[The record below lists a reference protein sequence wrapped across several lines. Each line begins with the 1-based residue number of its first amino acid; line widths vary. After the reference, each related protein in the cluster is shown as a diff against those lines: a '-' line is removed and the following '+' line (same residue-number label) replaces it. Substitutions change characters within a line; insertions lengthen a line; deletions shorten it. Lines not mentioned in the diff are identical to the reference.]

1 MHIKPLKKALAV
13 ALSTA
18 LVITPAAPSY
28 AAFLATDDWLAQQQQ
43 QADHRRLTEL
53 LSTEQARAALLNMG
67 VAPEQVLE
75 RVQRLTPQELT
86 QLNSQLDQLPAGGS
100 DILGVLVLI
109 FLVFVITD
117 MLGATDIFPFVH
129 PITKNKDGKD

>member
-1 MHIKPLKKALAV
+1 MYIGSFKQTLAV

-18 LVITPAAPSY
+18 LLFMPVTPTY
-28 AAFLATDDWLAQQQQ
+28 GAFMATEDLLAQEQQEITQ
-43 QADHRRLTEL
+43 NRIAKL
-53 LSTEQARAALLNMG
+53 LDTAQARAALLNMG
-67 VAPEQVLE
+67 VAPETVRE
-75 RVQRLTPQELT
+75 RVQRLTPQELA

-100 DILGVLVLI
+100 NILGVLVVI

-129 PITKNKDGKD
+129 PINKK